1 LPCRSGAREKKAET
15 YGTAV
20 WADNEAIKE
29 AGLAGED
36 GVILGELDKRYLRH
50 DGPEHVLCF
59 APTRAGKGVGLVLP
73 TLLTW
78 PGSVIVHDVKGE
90 NWEITAG
97 FRARHGRVLL
107 FDPTNPASSAYNP
120 LLEIRRGQ
128 WEVRDTQNVADVLV
142 DPEGSLEKR
151 SHWEKTSH
159 ALLVGRS
166 SMCSMPRRTR
176 AWPVSPLSC
185 PIRVGRSPAR
195 CDR

>member
-1 LPCRSGAREKKAET
+1 
-15 YGTAV
+15 
-20 WADNEAIKE
+20 
-29 AGLAGED
+29 
-36 GVILGELDKRYLRH
+36 
-50 DGPEHVLCF
+50 VLCF
-59 APTRAGKGVGLVLP
+59 APTRAKGVGLVLP

-142 DPEGSLEKR
+142 DPEGSLEN
-151 SHWEKTSH
+151 
-159 ALLVGRS
+159 AAIGRRPAMRCWWGQS

-176 AWPVSPLSC
+176 AWPVSPLSS